1 MTLRQY
7 ALLLMVFLLTLPV
20 SGAWAQSE
28 NAIIQPF
35 AAAVEESRSSMMRD
49 PAAALAQA
57 QRAERMVPVSLDGS
71 LEATALAT
79 TSWLQAEALTR
90 LGRPDEAR
98 PIAERALELLGE
110 DPAPTKLYADILLSV
125 GRTLK
130 LGGEH
135 GRALD
140 FFQSAYDVYVE
151 IDEPRSQAIVLQS
164 IGSIY
169 NDARQYQRAIEYF
182 EDATERYHDTSLDLA
197 AFNNLG
203 NAYTALSEF
212 EPALS
217 NYELALEIAAEMQ
230 SPMLEARILNNIASM
245 HIAAEEWTAAD
256 NAITRAF
263 NVAGNPDG
271 AEWARFLYGV
281 RAQAALGRGEFQAA
295 RSHIERVFDGV
306 PITETNHH
314 FTDFHETAAQLYR
327 AIGQPGLALEHFEA
341 YKRLDDDGREFA
353 ASANSALVGAQFDF
367 AAQELEIEQLRAV
380 GLERDLAL
388 AQSESRQRTIIAI
401 GVGAIT
407 LVLLFGAILVIRG
420 FRLRNQMMK
429 DMLFVDAETGLPTR
443 HSLVK
448 ARNRSIE
455 FGGSEVFFAAIRLDR
470 ASSFETLL
478 GFATFVKVQSKLGE
492 RLATA
497 EGITEVGLIGPGVFG
512 VILDTDDSLLLEH
525 DIKDLVDL
533 VSRPMTIDGVEL
545 DIGLTVGLANDRQSE
560 IAVRNAIIA
569 LSQADENQAMMA
581 TFNER
586 QLGDPTENL
595 SLMTRMRSAMAS
607 GDIEL
612 HFQPKLDL
620 RSGGINSAE
629 ALCRWN
635 DPERGYIPPDAFI
648 PQAEETGKI
657 RELTEWSIR
666 EAIKQKAYLAEHGHD
681 IEIAVNI
688 SGRLITD
695 ASFGA
700 RVLDILGY
708 GGTGLTF
715 EITETAMMHK
725 PETAMHN
732 LDRWVDAGC
741 KIAIDDYGTGFS
753 SLAYLKR
760 LPCHELKLDK
770 TFISGAQ
777 TSSKDRTLIKSTVDL
792 AHNLGMTLTAEGVE
806 DEVVLAALKAMG
818 CDHAQGYVISR
829 ATNRDELLRYLGSLE
844 AEDIGGAS
852 AGWNARGSTGS

>member
-7 ALLLMVFLLTLPV
+7 VLLLMVLFAALAVP
-20 SGAWAQSE
+20 GAWAQSE
-28 NAIIQPF
+28 NAIPQPF
-35 AAAVEESRSSMMRD
+35 AEAIEESRSSMMRD
-49 PAAALAQA
+49 PTAALEHAR
-57 QRAERMVPVSLDGS
+57 RAERLVPVGIDGS
-71 LEATALAT
+71 ADVSDLATA
-79 TSWLQAEALTR
+79 SWLQAEALTR
-90 LGRPDEAR
+90 LGYPDQAR
-98 PIAERALELLGE
+98 PLAERALELLGD
-110 DPAPTKLYADILLSV
+110 DPAPTKLYADILLAV

-135 GRALD
+135 GLALD
-140 FFQSAYDVYVE
+140 FFQSAFDVYVE
-151 IDEPRSQAIVLQS
+151 IGEPRSQAIVLQS

-169 NDARQYQRAIEYF
+169 NDARQFQRAIEYF
-182 EDATERYHDTSLDLA
+182 EDAAERFHDTSLDLA

-203 NAYTALSEF
+203 NAYTALEEF
-212 EPALS
+212 EPALR
-217 NYELALEIAAEMQ
+217 YFEQAMDIAAEIQ
-230 SPMLEARILNNIASM
+230 SPMLQARILNNIASM
-245 HIAAEEWTAAD
+245 HIDAEEWNAAD

-263 NVAGNPDG
+263 NVAGNPEG

-281 RAQAALGRGEFQAA
+281 RAQAALGRGELRVAQENIA
-295 RSHIERVFDGV
+295 RVFDDR
-306 PITETNHH
+306 PLDQTNSH
-314 FTDFHETAAQLYR
+314 FTDFHATAARIYR
-327 AIGQPGLALEHFEA
+327 AIGDFEQALAHFEA

-353 ASANSALVGAQFDF
+353 ASANAALVGAQFDF
-367 AAQELEIEQLRAV
+367 AAQELEIEQLRTV
-380 GLERDLAL
+380 GLESDLAL

-401 GVGAIT
+401 GTG
-407 LVLLFGAILVIRG
+407 VLLIVLLLGAILVIRG
-420 FRLRNQMMK
+420 FRIRNQMMK

-448 ARNRSIE
+448 IRNRAIE
-455 FGGSEVFFAAIRLDR
+455 TGGSEVFFAAIRLDR

-478 GFATFVKVQSKLGE
+478 GFSKFVKVQSKLAE
-492 RLATA
+492 RLAAA
-497 EGITEVGLIGPGVFG
+497 EGITEIGLIGPGVFG
-512 VILDTDDSLLLEH
+512 AILDTDDSLLLEH

-533 VSRPMTIDGVEL
+533 FSQPMTIDGVDL
-545 DIGLTVGLANDRQSE
+545 DVGLTVGLANDRQSE
-560 IAVRNAIIA
+560 IAARNAIIA
-569 LSQADENQAMMA
+569 LNQADENQSVMA
-581 TFNER
+581 IFNER

-595 SLMTRMRSAMAS
+595 SLMTRMRSAIGS

-620 RSGGINSAE
+620 RSGRINAAE

-666 EAIKQKAYLAEHGHD
+666 EALKQKAYLAEHGHD

-688 SGRLITD
+688 SGRLVTD
-695 ASFGA
+695 TAFGA
-700 RVLDILGY
+700 RVLDIIGY
-708 GGTGLTF
+708 GGSGITL

-725 PETAMHN
+725 PDMAMHN

-844 AEDIGGAS
+844 AEDIGGS
-852 AGWNARGSTGS
+852 TTGWNAGGKTGN